1 MISFE
6 DFKKLDLRIAEI
18 IDVSEHPDADKL
30 YVLKIRLDDETKQ
43 IVAGIRSSYDAGSLK
58 GKKIAVV
65 NNLEPV
71 MIRGEE
77 SNGMLLAASNEG
89 GPVILVPERDVP
101 SGAQIT
107 MTGRSIRWSRRWR
120 SRRSAWRF
128 LASWPTTITSGS
140 TRGMYLAPLT
150 RLSVAT
156 NSWLPS
162 SRSANWRRIVS
173 S

>member
-1 MISFE
+1 MTFRKKMISFE

-101 SGAQIT
+101 SGAQI
-107 MTGRSIRWSRRWR
+107 S
-120 SRRSAWRF
+120 
-128 LASWPTTITSGS
+128 
-140 TRGMYLAPLT
+140 
-150 RLSVAT
+150 
-156 NSWLPS
+156 
-162 SRSANWRRIVS
+162 
-173 S
+173 